1 MSKIIV
7 LTGGGSGGHV
17 TPNMALAPYLAE
29 RGYEVHYIGTKDGIE
44 RELVSGIPYHEI
56 SAGKFRR
63 YASIKNISD
72 PFRTMAGYFQAKK
85 ILKDLKPSIVF
96 CKGGFVSVPV
106 AFAAHSLHIPVILH
120 ESDYTP
126 GLANRLCAPKAD
138 KICLSFDAGA
148 ERYPGKSVV
157 TGAPIRRELLYGD
170 RKKGLAFCGL
180 ADGRPVLM
188 VMGGS
193 LGAGAL
199 NDLID
204 QSLEDITKTFS
215 VIHLRGRGNI
225 KTEWTGRGDY
235 AQFEYVSGE
244 MPDLYAAADIVL
256 SRAGAGAV
264 FEILALKK
272 PALLVPLTLSQS
284 RGDQILNAGFFR
296 EKGYSMMMEQEGLN
310 PGVLTGALLQLYESR
325 DRYIRAMESAKTAA
339 GTENVLEVIYS
350 MEKNNGN

>member
-17 TPNMALAPYLAE
+17 TPNLALVPYLAE
-29 RGYEVHYIGTKDGIE
+29 RGYEVHYIGTRDGIE

-56 SAGKFRR
+56 SAGKLRR
-63 YASIKNISD
+63 YISPKNISD
-72 PFRTMAGYFQAKK
+72 PFRTIKGYFEAKK
-85 ILKDLKPSIVF
+85 ILKNLRPSVVF

-106 AFAAHSLHIPVILH
+106 AYAAHSLRIPVILH

-148 ERYPGKSVV
+148 ERYLGKAVI
-157 TGAPIRRELLYGD
+157 TGSPIRRELLRGS
-170 RKKGLAFCGL
+170 REKGLAFCSLLGIK
-180 ADGRPVLM
+180 PVLL

-199 NDLID
+199 NAVID
-204 QSLEDITKTFS
+204 DSLDEITKVFS

-225 KTEWTGRGDY
+225 KTEWMGKKDY
-235 AQFEYVSGE
+235 AQFEYISTE
-244 MPDLYAAADIVL
+244 MPDLFAAADIAL

-264 FEILALKK
+264 FELLALKI
-272 PALLVPLTLSQS
+272 PALLVPLSLSQS
-284 RGDQILNAGFFR
+284 RGDQILNAGFF
-296 EKGYSMMMEQEGLN
+296 EKNGYSMLLEQEK
-310 PGVLTGALLQLYESR
+310 LTGDLLMRSLLELYEKR
-325 DRYIRAMESAKTAA
+325 KNFIRAMETAKTAC
-339 GTENVLEVIYS
+339 GTENVLNVIYS
-350 MEKNNGN
+350 MEKG